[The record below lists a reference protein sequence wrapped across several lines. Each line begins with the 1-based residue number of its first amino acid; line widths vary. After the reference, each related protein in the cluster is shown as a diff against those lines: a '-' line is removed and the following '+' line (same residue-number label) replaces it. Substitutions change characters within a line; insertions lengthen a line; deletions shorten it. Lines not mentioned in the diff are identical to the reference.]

1 VTRFGYYIPFAIGGN
16 AISAVGA
23 GLLSTLTVSS
33 DAGKYVGYQILC
45 GLGRGAIMQL
55 PLIAVQTAVPASQ
68 VSIGVALITFNQFF
82 SASIFITL
90 TQTIFVNSLGPALK
104 KFAPAVNT
112 SSVINVGA
120 TSLREAVPANELT
133 GVLMAYNEALM
144 HTFVTP
150 FLRGL

>member
-55 PLIAVQTAVPASQ
+55 PASQ